1 MWAYS
6 PLLPATQQLS
16 NTPPSV
22 ALNSPA
28 DTGTTSD
35 TTPTFDF
42 TGTDPNGDD
51 VRYEVQV
58 DTVDTFDSQSQD
70 IGALSLN
77 NNGAVYKHQ
86 SPSNDFS
93 DISFFAW
100 VKIDTNDQYNII
112 FMDGHGGGFGQGF
125 EFGVKDNAHSN
136 HLFID
141 IAYVAGVES
150 ALVINDNDW
159 HFVGIQRRAS
169 DSKWVF
175 WLDGSSDVP
184 GNASDPYGNGGESMM
199 VIGGENI
206 DESVSPAFSGEIA
219 KVGFWEQLLSS
230 GDIASL
236 YAGADVSSIPTSLVV
251 DLPLDGGSWGTNGG
265 SGGTFSENGT
275 LAAGG
280 GFTLPGGALL
290 DKVSGTDAGF
300 ANPDNGGDTDPFNS
314 GENVQYTV
322 QAGDALAVGTYYWRV
337 RAKDPSGSNAWGAW
351 SSVRSFEVTS
361 GGSGGTATP
370 SVATVAM
377 SLIAPSIA
385 AGAALVATVLSAV
398 FSLQAPTPRAGGTI
412 APAVHVATF
421 SIPAPTSSGGAS
433 VAGSALGA
441 VFGVQAPTVAGGSV
455 ASPSVLV
462 ATFSAQTA
470 TASGGGGAGGTAEPT
485 VAVATFSIPSPVLS
499 GGTNISP
506 SALSLSFGI
515 PALAVSGG
523 ANTAPSIANVTL
535 SVPTPAE
542 SGGAVVSVAPVEVT
556 IGIIDPALS
565 GGAIITPAV
574 GVATFTANEA
584 LASNLTPAE
593 PSVAVVTFSALTPSA
608 VIGGATVIP
617 RECVIGPYDL
627 IFLPSSGRLAKR
639 ITGNFYLEL

>member
-51 VRYEVQV
+51 VRYEVELS
-58 DTVDTFDSQSQD
+58 DSAYFDDLGTPAIGNSTENSGASGDVSIALPVGNVGDKLVVVVTINNQSA
-70 IGALSLN
+70 IGD
-77 NNGAVYKHQ
+77 NNGGTPLTEDLADYQPNTSGGHTISVFSRVLTGSEPATLAFTNAASSRWAAVAFIVRAGYDVA
-86 SPSNDFS
+86 PSSGNAANTDDS
-93 DISFFAW
+93 SNGDISAPSISVANNSVHIVVATW
-100 VKIDTNDQYNII
+100 DTSAIGTISTPSGYTLIKNAN
-112 FMDGHGGGFGQGF
+112 GGGEPLHVSYKNFSTGGAT
-125 EFGVKDNAHSN
+125 GSVACSN
-136 HLFID
+136 TE
-141 IAYVAGVES
+141 Y
-150 ALVINDNDW
+150 
-159 HFVGIQRRAS
+159 
-169 DSKWVF
+169 
-175 WLDGSSDVP
+175 GSR
-184 GNASDPYGNGGESMM
+184 
-199 VIGGENI
+199 I
-206 DESVSPAFSGEIA
+206 AFS
-219 KVGFWEQLLSS
+219 F
-230 GDIASL
+230 SL
-236 YAGADVSSIPTSLVV
+236 KSRSTV
-251 DLPLDGGSWGTNGG
+251 
-265 SGGTFSENGT
+265 
-275 LAAGG
+275 
-280 GFTLPGGALL
+280 LL

-314 GENVQYTV
+314 GENIQYTV

-337 RAKDPSGSNAWGAW
+337 RAKDPSGSNTWGAW

-485 VAVATFSIPSPVLS
+485 VAVATFSVLSPVLS
-499 GGTNISP
+499 GGANISP

-535 SVPTPAE
+535 FVPTPAE

-593 PSVAVVTFSALTPSA
+593 PSVAVATFSALTPSA